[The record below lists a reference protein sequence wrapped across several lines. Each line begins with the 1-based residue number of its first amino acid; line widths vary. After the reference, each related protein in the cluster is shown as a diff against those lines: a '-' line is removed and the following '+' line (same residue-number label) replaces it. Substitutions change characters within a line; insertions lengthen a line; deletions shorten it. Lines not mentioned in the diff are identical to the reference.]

1 MSQPATRV
9 PVTAPARSPHR
20 AVAALLT
27 ALLIGACASVPQGVP
42 APSGDEPAG
51 AVLTLPSGRSLPV
64 DPDQLTYTG
73 TARIAWPDGRV
84 YDGQLADGLPDGV
97 GVETLPDGTRYQGQ
111 WQAGKRHGFGSLS
124 AADGSAYEGE
134 WQNGLR
140 FGSGTYLG
148 ADGDRY
154 DGEWAYDQ
162 PSGFGTRLAA
172 DGETYTGEWAGGRRY
187 GYGRLETAAGLVY
200 EGTWVDG
207 ERHGYGT
214 EHRPDGSRYE
224 GEWQRDKRHGQGRET
239 RPDGAYHDGLWELNQ
254 PLGPGLRHAIS
265 GIDISGMW
273 TRDTVTTG
281 LVKLPTGP
289 EYAGPL
295 FGDAGR
301 SASPRLLDWLV
312 GMAERGDPYAQLLLG
327 TLRLEL
333 DRPAADPEAAR
344 AWLGRAAEAGVAEA
358 QYRLAQVLLGEQPP
372 RVVALLAAAA
382 DQNHA
387 EANRQLGDFYA
398 SGYTVPR
405 SPERAI
411 GYYQRAV
418 DAGSVAARNDLAWLL
433 ATTSEET
440 LRDGERALA
449 LIRPIALYTGAW
461 RHLDTLAAAWA
472 AAGEFETAAAVAEVA
487 LQAHDLSDAGDGS
500 QRAAMAARLAGY
512 QNQRPHVEPE
522 PS

>member
-1 MSQPATRV
+1 MSHPGTFS
-9 PVTAPARSPHR
+9 PAPAQVRPSRR

-27 ALLIGACASVPQGVP
+27 ALLIGGCANLPQGVP
-42 APSGDEPAG
+42 EPADETATA
-51 AVLTLPSGRSLPV
+51 AVLTLPDGRRLPV
-64 DPDQLTYTG
+64 DPDQLTYSG

-84 YDGQLADGLPDGV
+84 YDGQLADGVPHGM
-97 GVETLPDGTRYQGQ
+97 GIETLPDGRHYEGQ
-111 WQAGKRHGFGSLS
+111 WLEGQRHGFGTLT
-124 AADGSAYEGE
+124 APDGSHYEGE
-134 WQNGLR
+134 WRNGQR
-140 FGSGTYLG
+140 FGSGTLVT
-148 ADGDRY
+148 ADGGRY

-162 PSGFGTRLAA
+162 PSGFGTRVTP

-187 GYGRLETAAGLVY
+187 GYGRLETAGGLVY

-207 ERHGYGT
+207 ERHGFGR
-214 EHRPDGSRYE
+214 EHRPDGSRYD
-224 GEWQRDKRHGQGRET
+224 GEWQRGSRHGQGRET
-239 RPDGAYHDGLWELNQ
+239 RPDGSYHDGLWEFNQ

-295 FGDAGR
+295 FSDRGR
-301 SASPRLLDWLV
+301 SASPRLLDWLQRV
-312 GMAERGDPYAQLLLG
+312 AERGDPYAQLLLG

-333 DRPAADPEAAR
+333 DRPPADPEAAR
-344 AWLGRAAEAGVAEA
+344 QWLGRAADAGVAEA
-358 QYRLAQVLLGEQPP
+358 QYRLAQLLEDQPP

-382 DQNHA
+382 AQSHA

-398 SGYTVPR
+398 KGFTVPR

-418 DAGSVAARNDLAWLL
+418 DAGSVAARNALAWLL
-433 ATTSEET
+433 ATTPEER

-449 LIRPIALYTGAW
+449 LIRPIALFTGDW

-472 AAGEFETAAAVAEVA
+472 AAGEFETAAAVAQVA
-487 LQAHDLSDAGDGS
+487 LQAHDLSDAAGDDVRS
-500 QRAAMAARLAGY
+500 AMAARLEGY
-512 QNQRPHVEPE
+512 QNQRPYVEPE